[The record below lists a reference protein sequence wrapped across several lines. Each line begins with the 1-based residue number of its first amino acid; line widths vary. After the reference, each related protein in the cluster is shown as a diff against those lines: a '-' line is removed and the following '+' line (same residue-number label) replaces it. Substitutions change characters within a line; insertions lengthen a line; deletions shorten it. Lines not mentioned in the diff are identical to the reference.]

1 MDGGIG
7 AFWKQPHP
15 GRHPSGVVLQAKREP
30 ALSGAEGDLARINTV
45 VTLVLGGAALPA
57 LRSQV
62 FLNRGFSRR
71 GTLITDALSKKKH
84 IHLIGICGTAM
95 ASLAGMLKQR
105 GFQVTGSDA
114 AAYPPMSD
122 FLSELDIPVA
132 QPFDAKNLDPRPDL
146 VVVGNAMSR
155 GNVELEHV
163 LDQRIPFSSLPQLL
177 HDEFLRG
184 KEVLV
189 VAGTHGKTT
198 TTSMLAW
205 IFHSAGLDPSFLIG
219 GIAENFGSSFHLG
232 AGKHFIL
239 EGDEYDTAFFD
250 KGPKFLHYFP
260 DAIILTSVEFDHAD
274 IYKDLD
280 AVETAFKRLV
290 NLIPRSG
297 RIVAFDGFAGDGSE
311 SPSLDR
317 CLAKAF
323 CSVERYGAGPRAN
336 WKVTNLRLE
345 PARTSWTVLHDGQP
359 WADLGFPLAGEY
371 NVWNATAAAA
381 LAASCGVPKEAI
393 GAALKSFKSVKR
405 RLEVKAQVN
414 GITIIDDFAHH
425 PTAIAGTLKALRA
438 RYPGARLWAILEP
451 RSNTLRRRVL
461 QSDLAR
467 SLAQADEVIVAGV
480 FRSEAVPENERLEL
494 PALAAEINQNGRRAR
509 LFADSDEIVET
520 ISPEMRSGDVVAIL
534 SNGGFGGIYE
544 KLPAR
549 LRELAGKQ

>member
-1 MDGGIG
+1 MNNG
-7 AFWKQPHP
+7 
-15 GRHPSGVVLQAKREP
+15 
-30 ALSGAEGDLARINTV
+30 
-45 VTLVLGGAALPA
+45 
-57 LRSQV
+57 
-62 FLNRGFSRR
+62 
-71 GTLITDALSKKKH
+71 KH

-105 GFQVTGSDA
+105 GFHVTGSDT

-122 FLSELDIPVA
+122 FLSDLGIPVA
-132 QPFDAKNLDPRPDL
+132 QPFDGKNLEPRPDL
-146 VVVGNAMSR
+146 VVIGNAISR

-163 LDQRIPFSSLPQLL
+163 LDQRLDFCSLPQLL
-177 HDEFLRG
+177 HGEFLRG

-198 TTSMLAW
+198 TTSMLSW

-232 AGKHFIL
+232 EGKHFIL

-260 DAIILTSVEFDHAD
+260 DSVILTSVEFDHAD

-290 NLIPRSG
+290 NLVPRRG
-297 RIVAFDGFAGDGSE
+297 RIVAFDSGASI
-311 SPSLDR
+311 DR
-317 CLAKAF
+317 CVAKAF
-323 CSVERYGAGPRAN
+323 CPLDRYGASPRAT
-336 WKVTNLRLE
+336 WKITDLRLD
-345 PARTSWTVLHDGQP
+345 PGRTTWTVTHNGQA
-359 WADLGFPLAGEY
+359 WASLEFELAGEY

-381 LAASCGVPKEAI
+381 LAHSCGISIDAI
-393 GAALKSFKSVKR
+393 KHALQTFKSVKR

-414 GITIIDDFAHH
+414 GVTIIDDFAHH

-438 RYPGARLWAILEP
+438 RYPGSRVWAVLEP

-461 QSDLAR
+461 QGDLAR
-467 SLAQADEVIVAGV
+467 SLSNADEVIVANV
-480 FRSEAVPENERLEL
+480 FRSEAIPENERLEL
-494 PALAAEINQNGRRAR
+494 PALAAEIKLQGRPVR
-509 LFADSDEIVET
+509 LLADADAIVQT
-520 ISPEMRSGDVVAIL
+520 IAPELRSGDVVAIL
-534 SNGGFGGIYE
+534 SNGGFDGIYE

-549 LRELAGKQ
+549 LRELAAQR

>member
-1 MDGGIG
+1 MNE
-7 AFWKQPHP
+7 KQ
-15 GRHPSGVVLQAKREP
+15 
-30 ALSGAEGDLARINTV
+30 
-45 VTLVLGGAALPA
+45 
-57 LRSQV
+57 
-62 FLNRGFSRR
+62 
-71 GTLITDALSKKKH
+71 H

-105 GFQVTGSDA
+105 GFHVTGSDA

-122 FLSELDIPVA
+122 FLRELDIPVA

-155 GNVELEHV
+155 GNVELEQV
-163 LDQRIPFSSLPQLL
+163 LDQRIPFCSLPQLL

-205 IFHSAGLDPSFLIG
+205 IFHSAGLQPSFLIG

-232 AGKHFIL
+232 AGMHFIL

-260 DAIILTSVEFDHAD
+260 DSVILTSVEFDHAD

-290 NLIPRSG
+290 NLIPRRG
-297 RIVAFDGFAGDGSE
+297 RIVAFDGVAGETTE
-311 SPSLDR
+311 SPSLER
-317 CLAKAF
+317 CLVKAF
-323 CSVERYGAGPRAN
+323 CPVERYGAGLRAN

-345 PARTSWTVLHDGQP
+345 PARTSWTVLHDGQS
-359 WADLGFPLAGEY
+359 WADLEFALAGEY

-381 LAASCGVPKEAI
+381 LAASCGVPKDVIA
-393 GAALKSFKSVKR
+393 AALKSFKSVKR
-405 RLEVKAQVN
+405 RLEVKAQVD

-438 RYPGARLWAILEP
+438 RYPNARLWAILEP

-494 PALAAEINQNGRRAR
+494 SALAAEIKGKGRRAR
-509 LFADSDEIVET
+509 LLADADAIVQT
-520 ISPEMRSGDVVAIL
+520 IAAEMRSGDVVAIL

-549 LRELAGKQ
+549 LRELAGKR

>member
-1 MDGGIG
+1 MN
-7 AFWKQPHP
+7 
-15 GRHPSGVVLQAKREP
+15 E
-30 ALSGAEGDLARINTV
+30 
-45 VTLVLGGAALPA
+45 
-57 LRSQV
+57 
-62 FLNRGFSRR
+62 
-71 GTLITDALSKKKH
+71 KKH

-95 ASLAGMLKQR
+95 ASLAGMLKER
-105 GFQVTGSDA
+105 GFRVTGSDA

-122 FLSELDIPVA
+122 FLRGLDIPVA
-132 QPFDAKNLDPRPDL
+132 QPFDARNLEPRPDL

-163 LDQRIPFSSLPQLL
+163 LDERIPFCSLPQLL

-184 KEVLV
+184 REVLV

-205 IFHSAGLDPSFLIG
+205 IFHSAGLDASFLIG

-232 AGKHFIL
+232 QGKHFIL

-260 DAIILTSVEFDHAD
+260 DSIILTSVEFDHAD

-290 NLIPRSG
+290 NLIPRRG
-297 RIVAFDGFAGDGSE
+297 RIVAFDGAVGDVSE
-311 SPSLDR
+311 SPSLER

-323 CSVERYGAGPRAN
+323 CPVERYGAGPKAQWR
-336 WKVTNLRLE
+336 VTNLRLD
-345 PARTSWTVLHDGQP
+345 PGRTSWAVLRNGQP
-359 WADLGFPLAGEY
+359 WAEFEFELAGEY

-381 LAASCGVPKEAI
+381 LAFSCGISKESIAI
-393 GAALKSFKSVKR
+393 ALKTFKSVKR

-438 RYPGARLWAILEP
+438 RYPGSRLWAVLEP

-461 QSDLAR
+461 QSALAK
-467 SLAQADEVIVAGV
+467 SLAQADQVIVAGV

-494 PALAAEINQNGRRAR
+494 PALAAEIQQNGRPAR
-509 LFADSDEIVET
+509 LLADADAIVQT
-520 ISPEMRSGDVVAIL
+520 IASELRSGDVVAIL

-549 LRELAGKQ
+549 LRELAEKR

>member
-1 MDGGIG
+1 M
-7 AFWKQPHP
+7 
-15 GRHPSGVVLQAKREP
+15 SGP
-30 ALSGAEGDLARINTV
+30 
-45 VTLVLGGAALPA
+45 
-57 LRSQV
+57 
-62 FLNRGFSRR
+62 
-71 GTLITDALSKKKH
+71 KH

-95 ASLAGMLKQR
+95 ASLAGMLKHR
-105 GFQVTGSDA
+105 GFRVTGTDA

-122 FLSELDIPVA
+122 FLHELDIPVA
-132 QPFDAKNLDPRPDL
+132 QPFDAKNLDPKPDL
-146 VVVGNAMSR
+146 VVVGNAISR

-163 LDQRIPFSSLPQLL
+163 LDTRIPFCSLPQLL

-198 TTSMLAW
+198 TTSMLSW
-205 IFHSAGLDPSFLIG
+205 IFHSAGMQPSFLIG

-232 AGKHFIL
+232 AGKHFII

-260 DAIILTSVEFDHAD
+260 DSVILTSVEFDHAD

-290 NLIPRSG
+290 NLVPRRG
-297 RIVAFDGFAGDGSE
+297 RIVAFDGAAGDANE
-311 SPSLDR
+311 SPSLER
-317 CLAKAF
+317 CLSKPF
-323 CSVERYGAGPRAN
+323 CPVERYGAGPKSN
-336 WKVTNLRLE
+336 WRVTNLRLE
-345 PARTSWTVLHDGQP
+345 PGRTSWTVLQHGQP
-359 WADLGFPLAGEY
+359 WADFDFSLAGEY

-381 LAASCGVPKEAI
+381 LAYSCDIPKEAI
-393 GAALKSFKSVKR
+393 AAALKTFKSVKR
-405 RLEVKAQVN
+405 RLEVKAEVN

-438 RYPGARLWAILEP
+438 RYAGSRLWAILEP

-467 SLAQADEVIVAGV
+467 SLALADEVVVAGV
-480 FRSEAVPENERLEL
+480 FRSEAVPESERLEL
-494 PALAAEINQNGRRAR
+494 PALAQEIERNGRRAR
-509 LFADSDEIVET
+509 LLADADAIVQT
-520 ISPEMRSGDVVAIL
+520 AAPEMKSGDVVAIL

-544 KLPAR
+544 KLPKR
-549 LRELAGKQ
+549 LRELNE